1 MNYKRTGLMVVGVLV
16 CILAGAGIEHVRQV
30 LTTVPEEE
38 PDPAETMARPAKDVT
53 TPRTVVLKDDAAERE
68 AAALRRRV
76 AELELALAKP
86 VQEPPSPKEDAPA
99 ERPRRPSF
107 SEQMEKMKKENP
119 EQYAEM
125 QKRRDEF
132 RQSMEQKA
140 QDRAEF
146 IVAVDTKNMNEVQK
160 ENHEKLIATV
170 SRVNELMAQMNQP
183 GVEHSQEMHQ
193 QMGEAMG
200 ALGDLYTEERRFLLE
215 ETGRNVGYQGAQAGE
230 FADQMQAV
238 IDNTTMPN
246 FGRHGG
252 GNRGGQPIPVPQAVA
267 VPVPAK

>member
-1 MNYKRTGLMVVGVLV
+1 MSYKKTGLMVAGVLV
-16 CILAGAGIEHVRQV
+16 CVLAGAGVEHVRHV

-38 PDPAETMARPAKDVT
+38 PDPAEALARPSEVVT
-53 TPRTVVLKDDAAERE
+53 APRTVVVKDDAAERE

-76 AELELALAKP
+76 AELELALARP
-86 VQEPPSPKEDAPA
+86 VPEPQNPKEDAPP
-99 ERPRRPSF
+99 ERPRRQSF
-107 SEQMEKMKKENP
+107 SDQMEKMKKENP

-125 QKRRDEF
+125 QKRREEF

-146 IVAVDTKNMNEVQK
+146 IATVDTKNMNEVQK
-160 ENHEKLIATV
+160 ENHEKLVATV
-170 SRVNELMAQMNQP
+170 ARVNDLMAQMNQP
-183 GVEHSQEMHQ
+183 GAEHTQEMHQ

-215 ETGRNVGYQGAQAGE
+215 ETGRAVGYQGSQAAE
-230 FADQMQAV
+230 FADQMQSV

-252 GNRGGQPIPVPQAVA
+252 GNRGAQPIPVPQAVA
-267 VPVPAK
+267 VPAPSR